1 VRVPNLFHVVRLRF
15 ARRRC
20 APPRATTYPWAS
32 LPPLYGIRRVRR
44 AAEYLTTTAW
54 ARLLAR
60 TEAGDEAGQV
70 AAAWVAAQELRAICR
85 CRDRDH
91 AAQRL
96 YDWTVTCIDSGVL
109 EIGRLARTITT
120 WRAEFLAYFS
130 VGRISDGP
138 T

>member
-1 VRVPNLFHVVRLRF
+1 MAAPDTFRGYGAALSAELPHAVRVPNLFHVVRLRF

-32 LPPLYGIRRVRR
+32 RPPLYGIRRARR
-44 AAEYLTTTAW
+44 AAEDLTTTAW

-60 TEAGDEAGQV
+60 
-70 AAAWVAAQELRAICR
+70 
-85 CRDRDH
+85 
-91 AAQRL
+91 
-96 YDWTVTCIDSGVL
+96 IDSGVL
-109 EIGRLARTITT
+109 EIGRLVRAITT

-138 T
+138 TQAVNVL